1 MAVVSISE
9 AARLTGKSRRTIQR
23 HIGAG
28 KLSKV
33 AGCDSI
39 DTSDLIRVYG
49 EIKDV
54 SMARDNAG
62 VTDGEKSHSVAIN
75 GTAVADEK
83 SLKIMELEAKLD
95 KANAIIEGKEK
106 LLNAKQETIDSLN
119 NAMRLLE
126 DQRQKTS
133 TAENAESKKEE
144 PKGFFQRLFKR

>member
-39 DTSDLIRVYG
+39 DTSELIRVC